1 MEFIT
6 EYESLYYNRYN
17 LKDNKKMPALVDLF
31 TYKDYE
37 KVVRYLEHTEK
48 DVIVLDKMLLN
59 FIKSNKEYEQ
69 IIMEK
74 FTIDKQT
81 PMNIVLLNNQR

>member
-1 MEFIT
+1 
-6 EYESLYYNRYN
+6 
-17 LKDNKKMPALVDLF
+17 MPALVDLF